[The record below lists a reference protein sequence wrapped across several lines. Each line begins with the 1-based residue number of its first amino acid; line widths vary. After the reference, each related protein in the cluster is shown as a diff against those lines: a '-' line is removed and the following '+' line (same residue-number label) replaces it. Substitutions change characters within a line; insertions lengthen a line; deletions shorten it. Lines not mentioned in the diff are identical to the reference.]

1 LARPHKLKVKL
12 RLKNKILII
21 GGTGFVGSHLV
32 EEAWTRG
39 LDVHITSRKE
49 SSLQN
54 VKGIPLHNHQI
65 DIFNEDALR
74 ELISREKFDYI
85 ILSMG
90 LAHGTSEELHRVN
103 SAFGGKLCKLIIEER
118 LEIKRLTYMSCLTAI
133 GAADYDVRGRL
144 STDSTPRPMT
154 EHAKSKLQAE
164 QLFRLYPVI
173 PYTIVRP
180 GMIYGPRDLHRLP
193 LYRLIAKGW
202 LPNLGK
208 EEQNL
213 SLIYVKDVARATL
226 EVTMRGRIFKTYH
239 LAHPEKVTANK
250 FLSTAAYILDVNAR
264 QLPISKFQLKLVAK
278 INEIVSKL
286 KNKKP
291 YLTTESAK
299 ELIAFSWETDLSEIN
314 SMGFVPQYSLQDG
327 LKETLEWYLHSNL
340 L

>member
-1 LARPHKLKVKL
+1 
-12 RLKNKILII
+12 
-21 GGTGFVGSHLV
+21 
-32 EEAWTRG
+32 
-39 LDVHITSRKE
+39 
-49 SSLQN
+49 
-54 VKGIPLHNHQI
+54 
-65 DIFNEDALR
+65 
-74 ELISREKFDYI
+74 
-85 ILSMG
+85 
-90 LAHGTSEELHRVN
+90 
-103 SAFGGKLCKLIIEER
+103 
-118 LEIKRLTYMSCLTAI
+118 
-133 GAADYDVRGRL
+133 
-144 STDSTPRPMT
+144 
-154 EHAKSKLQAE
+154 
-164 QLFRLYPVI
+164 
-173 PYTIVRP
+173 
-180 GMIYGPRDLHRLP
+180 
-193 LYRLIAKGW
+193 
-202 LPNLGK
+202 LGK

-213 SLIYVKDVARATL
+213 SLIYIKDVARATL

-286 KNKKP
+286 KNKEP